1 MNRPDDR
8 SPLLG
13 FGLDEERVA
22 LLVERLRRRGETV
35 ATSESLTAG
44 LVTGL
49 LTSVPGASAV
59 VRGGLVVYGTDLKG
73 SLAGVD
79 TRLLDEHGPVDP
91 EVARG
96 LAEGA
101 RRRCGADWGLGL
113 TGVAGPDP
121 QNGVPPGVV
130 HVAVAG
136 PHETEVRTLRL
147 PGSRHGVRAAAV
159 RAAVDALVA
168 ALDRAP
174 PG

>member
-1 MNRPDDR
+1 MSRADDH
-8 SPLLG
+8 SPLPG

-22 LLVERLRRRGETV
+22 LLVDRLRQRGETV
-35 ATSESLTAG
+35 AAAESLTAG

-73 SLAGVD
+73 TLAGVD
-79 TRLLDEHGPVDP
+79 TAVLDEHGPVHP
-91 EVARG
+91 EVARRLG
-96 LAEGA
+96 EGA

-136 PHETEVRTLRL
+136 ADEVTVRTLRL
-147 PGSRHGVRAAAV
+147 SCSRHGVRAAAV
-159 RAAVDALVA
+159 RAALDTLGA

-174 PG
+174 PA